1 MVQVNNEWV
10 YEDLDEK
17 NIIELVET
25 FKRGETPKRGP
36 QIDRNHC
43 EGPEGRTTLK
53 PKEFNPERT
62 LDRDYGAA
70 KQQWLDKKAEDERKK
85 AEMEAKKKEQAK
97 AAEDYAQKARVEKKD
112 TKERDV
118 PNQQNN
124 DKNKP

>member
-1 MVQVNNEWV
+1 MLQVNNEWV

-25 FKRGETPKRGP
+25 FRRGEEPKKGP
-36 QIDRNHC
+36 QIDRNHA
-43 EGPEGRTTLK
+43 EGPEGRTSLK
-53 PKEFNPERT
+53 VEEFNPEYT
-62 LDRDYGAA
+62 LDRDFAAA
-70 KQQWLDKKAEDERKK
+70 KQQWLDHKAEEAKKK

-112 TKERDV
+112 TKETSI
-118 PNQQNN
+118 PNQQGN